1 MTEMAKRRT
10 GGIPASA
17 LGDAAAAPSSQTP
30 MAKARP
36 RIARGELVP
45 VFPYGEVWMQVL
57 GSSTMEDIEAATFH
71 AMAAKNLP
79 PIDLHVGTYN
89 LHRFRRILA
98 AAVRNPKNHDE
109 PFGTLE
115 EWGEE
120 PDEVLALA
128 VASYK
133 DVKQRLDPVNDA
145 QLSQDDASALL
156 EAFKKKDFQQ
166 LRSFGSVTLATWLLS
181 GAVQLSSSPT
191 PSSKS
196 SESSAE

>member
-1 MTEMAKRRT
+1 MAKRRD
-10 GGIPASA
+10 GGIPTSA
-17 LGDAAAAPSSQTP
+17 LGAPAAAVKQTP

-45 VFPYGEVWMQVL
+45 VVPYGEVWMKVL
-57 GSSTMEDIEAATFH
+57 GSTEMEDIEAATFR
-71 AMAAKNLP
+71 AMAAKGLP

-98 AAVRNPKNHDE
+98 AAVRDPQNHGE

-120 PDEVLALA
+120 PDEVLSLA
-128 VASYK
+128 VAAYK
-133 DVKQRLDPVNDA
+133 DVKQRLDPVNDVELTEGQA
-145 QLSQDDASALL
+145 AELM

-181 GAVQLSSSPT
+181 GAVQPSNSPT
-191 PSSKS
+191 PSSRN
-196 SESSAE
+196 SESSPE

>member
-1 MTEMAKRRT
+1 MTEMAKRRE

-17 LGDAAAAPSSQTP
+17 LGTPASAVKQTP

-45 VFPYGEVWMQVL
+45 IVPYGEVWMQVL
-57 GSSTMEDIEAATFH
+57 GSTAMEDIEAATFH
-71 AMAAKNLP
+71 AMTAKNLP

-98 AAVRNPKNHDE
+98 AAVRDPANHAE

-115 EWGEE
+115 EWGDE

-128 VASYK
+128 VAGYK
-133 DVKQRLDPVNDA
+133 DVKQRLDPVNDVELTEDQA
-145 QLSQDDASALL
+145 GELM

-181 GAVQLSSSPT
+181 GAVQPSNSPT
-191 PSSKS
+191 PSSRN
-196 SESSAE
+196 SESSPE